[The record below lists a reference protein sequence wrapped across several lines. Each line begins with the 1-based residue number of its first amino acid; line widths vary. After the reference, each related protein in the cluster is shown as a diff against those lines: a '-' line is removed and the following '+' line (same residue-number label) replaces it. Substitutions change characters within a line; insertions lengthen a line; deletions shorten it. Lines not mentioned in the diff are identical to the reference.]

1 MADIELT
8 SPQEGSTLLSGGTK
22 TPTTSGMGTF
32 FRSEKMCLS
41 QLFIQPEAA
50 YSSVAQLGEAGSV
63 QFRDLNVDV
72 NAFQRKFV
80 SEVRRCDEL
89 ERKLRYIEAEVNKEN
104 LPIPDIDDLPHAPK
118 PREITDLETT
128 LEKTENEILELSQ
141 NAVNLKS
148 NFLELTE
155 LTHVLEKTEAFFN
168 EQEDIS
174 GRDSVTRAL
183 ITEDPTQT
191 TNVRGRLGFVAGVVP
206 REKVPGFERMLWRIS
221 RGNVFLR
228 QAELDQPLE
237 DPTTG
242 NKIYKTV
249 FVAFFQ
255 GEQLKSRV
263 KKVCIGYHASLYP
276 CPSDVAER
284 EEMVQGVRTR
294 LEDLK
299 MVLNQTQDH
308 RHRVLVTVAK
318 ELQTWKVMVR
328 KMKAIYH
335 TLNMFNMDV
344 TQKCLIAECWVP
356 VRDLPGVRKALED
369 GGTASGSTIPSFL
382 NVIET
387 TEAPPTFNRTNKFT
401 RGFQNLIDA
410 YGVATY
416 REVNP
421 ALYTIITFPF
431 LFAIMFGDAGHGLI
445 LLAFGLYMVICEKK
459 LMKKKTS
466 NEIWNIFFAGRYIIL
481 LMGAFSIY
489 TGIIYN
495 DVFSRSANIFGSSWR
510 IENLTVADVTDNKE
524 LTLDPYTSFANLDAS
539 PYPVGMDPIWQVSS
553 NKIIFLNSYKMK
565 LSIIFGVVHMI
576 FGVCLSVVNHVY
588 FRKLINIVLEF
599 IPQILFLVLLFA
611 YMVAMMFIKWAMYHP
626 QMTKDCH
633 VVQCSQETL
642 DIIRYG
648 PSCAP
653 SVLILFIN
661 MMLFKSSPP
670 TGQGC
675 QEFMF
680 DGQDMLQY
688 VFVVVALLCIP
699 VLLLGKPI
707 YILCGGGRKASDHIS
722 KNGDVNQGLE
732 LTPEAVDT
740 PSASPAQADHKED
753 DHGIG
758 EVFIHQGIHTIEY
771 ILSTISHT
779 ASYLR
784 LWALSLAHAQLSEVL
799 WSMVLSIGL
808 HGTADGKAGSYVR
821 GAIVL
826 YLMFGAWA
834 VLTVA
839 ILVMMEGLSA
849 FLHTLRLH
857 WVEFMSKFYEGTGY
871 IFQPFSFK
879 LILESEA
886 VEED

>member
-1 MADIELT
+1 
-8 SPQEGSTLLSGGTK
+8 
-22 TPTTSGMGTF
+22 
-32 FRSEKMCLS
+32 
-41 QLFIQPEAA
+41 
-50 YSSVAQLGEAGSV
+50 
-63 QFRDLNVDV
+63 V

-104 LPIPDIDDLPHAPK
+104 LHIPEIEDLPHAPN

-155 LTHVLEKTEAFFN
+155 LTHVLEKTETFFN

-174 GRDSVTRAL
+174 GRDSLTRAL
-183 ITEDPTQT
+183 ITEDAVQT
-191 TNVRGRLGFVAGVVP
+191 TSVRGRLGFVAGVVP

-228 QAELDQPLE
+228 QAEIDQRLE

-242 NKIYKTV
+242 NEIFKSV

-263 KKVCIGYHASLYP
+263 KKVCTGYHATMYP
-276 CPSDVAER
+276 CPNDVAER
-284 EEMVQGVRTR
+284 QEMVKGVRTR

-308 RHRVLVTVAK
+308 RHRVLVSVVK
-318 ELQTWKVMVR
+318 ELQNWTVMVR

-344 TQKCLIAECWVP
+344 TKKCLIAECWVP
-356 VRDLPGVRKALED
+356 VQDLAGVRKALAD
-369 GGTASGSTIPSFL
+369 GGAASGSSIPSFL

-401 RGFQNLIDA
+401 RGFQNLIDS
-410 YGVATY
+410 YGVSSY

-445 LLAFGLYMVICEKK
+445 LTMFGLYMVIWENK
-459 LMKKKTS
+459 LMKKKS
-466 NEIWNIFFAGRYIIL
+466 SSEIWNIFFAGRYIIL
-481 LMGAFSIY
+481 LMGVFSVY

-495 DVFSRSANIFGSSWR
+495 DIFSRSFNIFGSSWTTDGYT
-510 IENLTVADVTDNKE
+510 IHNVTENAE
-524 LTLDPYTSFANLDAS
+524 LTLDPYTNFARLNAS
-539 PYPVGMDPIWQVSS
+539 PYPVGLDPIWQAAT

-565 LSIIFGVVHMI
+565 LSIIFGVIHMI
-576 FGVCLSVVNHVY
+576 FGVCLSVVNHLH
-588 FRKLINIVLEF
+588 FRKPMNIILEF
-599 IPQILFLVLLFA
+599 VPQILFLILLFA
-611 YMVAMMFIKWAMYHP
+611 YMVAMMFIKWAIYYP
-626 QMTKDCH
+626 QSTMDCNI
-633 VVQCSQETL
+633 VECSQETL

-670 TGQGC
+670 TGKGC

-680 DGQDMLQY
+680 DGQDLLQY
-688 VFVVVALLCIP
+688 AFVIIALLCIP

-707 YILCGGGRKASDHIS
+707 YILCGGGRKASDHVTE
-722 KNGDVNQGLE
+722 NGDVNQGLE
-732 LTPEAVDT
+732 LTPETFET
-740 PSASPAQADHKED
+740 PSSSPTHADHKED
-753 DHGIG
+753 EHEMG
-758 EVFIHQGIHTIEY
+758 EVFIHQAIHTIEY

-799 WSMVLSIGL
+799 WTMVLSIGL
-808 HGTADGKAGSYVR
+808 TGSADGSPESYVAGS
-821 GAIVL
+821 IIL
-826 YLMFGAWA
+826 YLVFGAWA

-857 WVEFMSKFYEGTGY
+857 WVEFMSKFYEGAGY
-871 IFQPFSFK
+871 AFQPFSFK
-879 LILESEA
+879 LILEGET